1 MDDINAKV
9 FDAANEPV
17 YQAEPVPAHPA
28 QVGTTALTE
37 QEQKI
42 IRENGMDPARFCVTF
57 RDETTIVLR
66 NYKTR
71 DDITIHQGDK
81 KWSARQ

>member
-1 MDDINAKV
+1 MPK
-9 FDAANEPV
+9 FDTPDEFV
-17 YQAEPVPAHPA
+17 
-28 QVGTTALTE
+28 
-37 QEQKI
+37 QKI
-42 IRENGMDPARFCVTF
+42 MEENGMDPDAFCLILK
-57 RDETTIVLR
+57 DETTIVLR

>member
-1 MDDINAKV
+1 MPKI
-9 FDAANEPV
+9 DAPDAFV
-17 YQAEPVPAHPA
+17 
-28 QVGTTALTE
+28 
-37 QEQKI
+37 QKI
-42 IRENGMDPARFCVTF
+42 MQDNGLDPRAFCVILH
-57 RDETTIVLR
+57 DESTIVLR

>member
-1 MDDINAKV
+1 MPKIKTPDEFV
-9 FDAANEPV
+9 
-17 YQAEPVPAHPA
+17 
-28 QVGTTALTE
+28 
-37 QEQKI
+37 QKI
-42 IRENGMDPARFCVTF
+42 MMENGMDPHAFCVILH
-57 RDETTIVLR
+57 DDTTIVLR